1 MSDIVYTREYI
12 KNRLTSLGKNR
23 WLRHDVETCVAIMF
37 SMRTTIRKY
46 MKSKP
51 INDKLLVNNTI
62 VISNIL
68 GNNLS
73 YTILTKIMDEE
84 ELKLI
89 NTLYTFLSLKEDVHI
104 DHKFHMLLISSCY
117 EYKKS
122 TS

>member
-12 KNRLTSLGKNR
+12 KSRLSSLGQNR
-23 WLRHDVETCVAIMF
+23 WLRHDIETCVAIMF

-89 NTLYTFLSLKEDVHI
+89 NTLYTFLSLKEDVYI